1 MATKNGL
8 VKKTDLMSFSR
19 PRVGGIIALNLLPD
33 DELIAARLTNG
44 TLNVF
49 LGSLMGK
56 AIRFHESDIRPSGRT
71 SIGVR
76 GMNLDLGDKIVAL
89 EVLSHGQT
97 LFAVTENGYGK
108 RTSIDEYPVQKR
120 GGKGVISIKTT
131 QRNGLVVS
139 ILLVEEENDLMLMT
153 NIGKIIRMSIKG
165 ISLISRNTQ
174 GVKLMGL
181 EADERV
187 VGAARL
193 AEKGNQ
199 KKNKTCKLRINFY
212 PFFKQQTTDNKQ
224 LTTRIELIC
233 SIEVIVMQRIDEND
247 VAKLKIGVVGAGS
260 WGTALANLLA
270 GKGYAVDLWVFEQD
284 VRDQILASGE
294 NSIFLPDVRLSSNL
308 HPSNDIAEVVSAKD
322 IVVVVV
328 PSHVVRETTLK
339 MASHISKETIIV
351 SASKGIENK
360 THLTMTGV
368 MQETLTE
375 IPPDHLAVIS
385 GPSFAREVA
394 RNLPTVVTAA
404 SKDPD
409 VAALVQQ
416 VLATPYFRVYTSD
429 DLIGV
434 ELGGSIKNVIAIA
447 AGLIDGLELGL
458 NTRAALITRGMTEIR
473 RLGLKMGA
481 NPRTFTGLAGFGDLI
496 LTCTGHLSRNYTVGK
511 KIGQGEKVKN
521 ILGQMRMVAEGVK
534 TAESV
539 YNLSRKLEV
548 EMPISHETYRI
559 LFEDLS
565 PREAVTRLMTRDLKQ
580 ELDEE

>member
-1 MATKNGL
+1 M
-8 VKKTDLMSFSR
+8 
-19 PRVGGIIALNLLPD
+19 
-33 DELIAARLTNG
+33 
-44 TLNVF
+44 
-49 LGSLMGK
+49 
-56 AIRFHESDIRPSGRT
+56 
-71 SIGVR
+71 
-76 GMNLDLGDKIVAL
+76 
-89 EVLSHGQT
+89 
-97 LFAVTENGYGK
+97 
-108 RTSIDEYPVQKR
+108 
-120 GGKGVISIKTT
+120 
-131 QRNGLVVS
+131 
-139 ILLVEEENDLMLMT
+139 
-153 NIGKIIRMSIKG
+153 
-165 ISLISRNTQ
+165 
-174 GVKLMGL
+174 
-181 EADERV
+181 
-187 VGAARL
+187 
-193 AEKGNQ
+193 
-199 KKNKTCKLRINFY
+199 
-212 PFFKQQTTDNKQ
+212 Q
-224 LTTRIELIC
+224 L
-233 SIEVIVMQRIDEND
+233 IDEND

-270 GKGYAVDLWVFEQD
+270 GKGYTVDLWVFEQD

-294 NSIFLPDVRLSSNL
+294 NAIFLPDVRLSSNL

-328 PSHVVRETTLK
+328 PSHVVREITLK
-339 MASHISKETIIV
+339 MASHISKETTIV

-368 MQETLTE
+368 MQETLAE
-375 IPPDHLAVIS
+375 IPPDHLAVVS

-404 SKDPD
+404 SKNPD

-496 LTCTGHLSRNYTVGK
+496 LTCTGNLSRNYTVGK
-511 KIGQGEKVKN
+511 KIGQGEKVKD

-559 LFEDLS
+559 LFQDLS